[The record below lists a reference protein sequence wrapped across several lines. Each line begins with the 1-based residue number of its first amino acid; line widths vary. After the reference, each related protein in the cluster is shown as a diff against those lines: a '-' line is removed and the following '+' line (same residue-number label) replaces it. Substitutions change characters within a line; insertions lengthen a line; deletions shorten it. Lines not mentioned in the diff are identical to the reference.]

1 VAKKEKK
8 EKKETE
14 NKKKADK
21 AVKGNK
27 EEPKEKDEKK
37 EPGIHELKALVEAEK
52 DRALRLS
59 AEFDNYKKRSAKETQ
74 DFKKFANETL
84 LKQLLTVVDNLE
96 RAIDTTEENDD
107 IKGLLDGVKMTHK
120 EMLRIFES
128 FDVKPL
134 VAEGEIF
141 DPNFHQAVTQEES
154 DSVAENTVLKE
165 LQKGYTLHGRLV
177 RPSMVIVS
185 KKMAEESKNKEKEN
199 ENTK

>member
-1 VAKKEKK
+1 MVKKKKKVTEEKK
-8 EKKETE
+8 ESNKTAKGSEDSTE
-14 NKKKADK
+14 
-21 AVKGNK
+21 K
-27 EEPKEKDEKK
+27 EEIK

-84 LKQLLTVVDNLE
+84 LKQLLSVVDNLE
-96 RAIDTTEENDD
+96 RAIDTSEENAEN
-107 IKGLLDGVKMTHK
+107 KGLLDGVKMTHK
-120 EMLRIFES
+120 EMMRIFDS
-128 FDVKPL
+128 FEVKPL
-134 VAEGEIF
+134 KAEGEIF

-154 DSVAENTVLKE
+154 DSCPENTVVKE

-185 KKMAEESKNKEKEN
+185 KKKIKEEEKEN
-199 ENTK
+199 TN